1 MYLFLIFDC
10 GICYV
15 YHGFLS
21 NWDSAFQ
28 DQVPQFVEKNL
39 LTTLSIVVLQ
49 AKENFK
55 LTVRILQEIY
65 WVGLHMKQVWFFPE
79 FLKDDAYVLIINS
92 EQLRVC

>member
-1 MYLFLIFDC
+1 MFIMGFSLIETL
-10 GICYV
+10 
-15 YHGFLS
+15 LS
-21 NWDSAFQ
+21 KIKSHSLLK
-28 DQVPQFVEKNL
+28 KNL

-65 WVGLHMKQVWFFPE
+65 WVGLHTKQVWFFPE

-92 EQLRVC
+92 KQLRVC